1 VFTNRIVSN
10 TNGGIIMTIK
20 INGSIS
26 EKILNKY
33 QSVSKGTPGTAEIV
47 PISIP
52 NLLSNRQPKGAN
64 ISKYIDR
71 NNGFDW
77 ALFGM
82 PTVARY
88 PNGLMEIIDGGH
100 RVAMLQCILPD
111 ITQYTAC
118 VVDLANEARG
128 KELFH
133 QFNGTSSST
142 VSNECRFVNEVL
154 GNEDVPLNK
163 RIVKVLNAT
172 GVTVYEHEDCY
183 VSEGIKS
190 PQWKINFK
198 AIEYMVKKDIPT
210 TIQALNIY
218 TTAFPT
224 RGTTPNSVV
233 NQFAKALQQL
243 LLTYSSYFTLEANV
257 DNLNAFL
264 NHKALDETPATM
276 LSKEYTHARME
287 KFYLG
292 TAYGLMQNF
301 RRWVERNSKKGGITV
316 PEMAP
321 IKDLYMSHMNK
332 GMA

>member
-1 VFTNRIVSN
+1 MS
-10 TNGGIIMTIK
+10 IK
-20 INGSIS
+20 MKGSIS

-33 QSVSKGTPGTAEIV
+33 LNVSKGTPATAEIV

-52 NLLSNRQPKGAN
+52 NLLTNRKPSGAKL
-64 ISKYIDR
+64 SKYIDR

-82 PTVARY
+82 PIAARY
-88 PNGLMEIIDGGH
+88 PNGMMEIIDGGH
-100 RVAMLQCILPD
+100 RVALLQCILPD
-111 ITQYTAC
+111 ITEFTAC
-118 VVDLANEARG
+118 VVDVNNEARG

-133 QFNGTSSST
+133 QYNGTSSST

-163 RIVKVLNAT
+163 RIMKVLSST

-183 VSEGIKS
+183 VSEGIES
-190 PQWKINFK
+190 PQWKINLR

-210 TIQALNIY
+210 TIHALNMY
-218 TTAFPT
+218 TLAFPT

-233 NQFAKALQQL
+233 NQFAKALQQVL
-243 LLTYSSYFTLEANV
+243 ITYSDYFTLEANL
-257 DNLNAFL
+257 DNLNAYL
-264 NHKALDETPATM
+264 DYKALAETPSTM
-276 LSKEYTHARME
+276 LSKEYSHDRME
-287 KFYLG
+287 KRYLG

-332 GMA
+332 DMA

>member
-1 VFTNRIVSN
+1 MS
-10 TNGGIIMTIK
+10 IK
-20 INGSIS
+20 MKGSIS

-33 QSVSKGTPGTAEIV
+33 QSVSKGTPGTAQLV

-52 NLLSNRQPKGAN
+52 NLLTNRKPSGAKL
-64 ISKYIDR
+64 SKYIDR

-88 PNGLMEIIDGGH
+88 PNGYMEIIDGGH
-100 RVAMLQCILPD
+100 RVAMLQSILPN
-111 ITQYTAC
+111 INEFTAC
-118 VVDLANEARG
+118 VVDLSNEARG

-154 GNEDVPLNK
+154 GNENVPLNK
-163 RIVKVLNAT
+163 RIMKVLSQT
-172 GVTVYEHEDCY
+172 GVTVYENEDCY
-183 VSEGIKS
+183 VCEGVVD
-190 PQWKINFK
+190 PQWKINLR

-210 TIQALNIY
+210 TIKALNMY
-218 TTAFPT
+218 TTAFDT
-224 RGTTPNSVV
+224 RGSTPNSVV
-233 NQFAKALQQL
+233 NQYAKALQQVL
-243 LLTYSSYFTLEANV
+243 ITYSDYFKLEANV
-257 DNLNAFL
+257 DNLEAFL
-264 NHKALDETPATM
+264 EHKALDETPSTM
-276 LSKEYTHARME
+276 LSKQYSHDRME
-287 KFYLG
+287 KRYLG

-332 GMA
+332 DIA